1 MKKNK
6 KILIIGDSNCLPR
19 YNMTNSNVIKLE
31 ETYIYKLKTKFKDYH
46 FEQITLG
53 GILTSELINHA
64 IPYFVSWK
72 PDILLMHTGINDT
85 KSQVKKGIFLKII
98 EKIFLFL
105 KFSKKDFKSKFLYNP
120 SILKYSSE
128 SKTDLNSFEKN
139 INKLKI
145 LFSDSKIFWLEIF
158 SDERIDDERPNTK
171 KNIDKFNFI
180 LKKNFKQNFIEI
192 GEIKDKK
199 FFTLDGYHL
208 NKTGHNKL
216 CEKLSKF
223 IEKI

>member
-19 YNMTNSNVIKLE
+19 YNASTPNVIKLE
-31 ETYIYKLKTKFKDYH
+31 ETYIYKLKTIFKDYH

-85 KSQVKKGIFLKII
+85 KSQVKRNIFLKII

-105 KFSKKDFKSKFLYNP
+105 SFSKKDFKSKVLYNR
-120 SILKYSSE
+120 SILKHYSE
-128 SKTDLNSFEKN
+128 SKTNLSSFEKN
-139 INKLKI
+139 IDKLKI
-145 LFSDSKIFWLEIF
+145 LFSESKILWLEIF
-158 SDERIDDERPNTK
+158 SDERIDNERPNTS
-171 KNIDKFNFI
+171 KNIDKFNSV
-180 LKKNFKQNFIEI
+180 LKRNFKENFIEI
-192 GEIKDKK
+192 GEIKNKK

-208 NKTGHNKL
+208 NKLGHDKL

-223 IEKI
+223 IETH